1 MATAMGDFL
10 AAHDGT
16 DLVPGNARSV
26 TAIGD
31 ALRQAAAKLSDTSAT
46 LAHTS
51 GTPDWSGPAADAFDA
66 HRRAVL
72 AVLDKWTNAHDAARQ
87 VLTDHQ
93 TVLAAAQDKATHA
106 LTIWRAARQQAGAAA
121 RWDNEG
127 NAIAANAKQLQAQVR
142 TQFAVATEHAHTLL
156 QQARAELAEAGD
168 RATES
173 VREALQTLRR
183 NRLPDLN
190 HHIAETNSHPGTGQT
205 VTVQPPHNG
214 VHDTLSRI
222 AQRTL
227 GDARRWPQI
236 YQLNVGHQVGPHAV
250 LNNPNLIQPGW
261 TLQLPATTP
270 VPTAPILPGP
280 ITTVSPAP
288 AAPHAVPPVV
298 GHAAPA
304 PPPTFHPVPP
314 AAVHTAHGGG
324 IDLGEGLLLGGGVVA
339 ALAGIAVATGIG
351 QRHAIHHGTT
361 LDNAP
366 GPVARQLTANPVDW
380 QTAPGLN
387 TEPAGTDVPL
397 CSRDGHTV
405 LVDAAATFGLGL
417 IGPGA
422 LAAVRA
428 ILIGTL
434 ATHTTSAA
442 ILTAQDAHRLIRSTT
457 LPPNTTNSESSRSG
471 NTRITIVPTRDT
483 VLDHLETEILTR
495 TRFLEDSNGNYTPAP
510 LIAVT
515 AAPDDSRR
523 VQAIADLGVGLG
535 IIVIILGP
543 WPTGLTCHITT
554 NGRINTVEGHDAPD
568 WTAAL
573 AGLRVF
579 TARADAARELLALLR
594 PPPSQTPPTP
604 RSVAKAD
611 DTLTPG
617 QPHDLTTPKPS
628 TDADSIARRLS
639 PTTHA
644 ATPSKIHNRLAPAT
658 NTATR
663 QPDSL
668 TSTPTRPVHITVVGR
683 LQMLYEQ
690 GAQDPVDITK
700 HLAPKQR
707 DIVIYLAMH
716 PDGTRRETL
725 AAALWPDAPNDRPY
739 NSLHATLSQMRRAI
753 RTATNNS
760 VDSLIVHQ
768 DGYYTLDPSVVDVDL
783 WHINEA
789 LHTGRHATTEHERT
803 AAFHQIAEL
812 YDGDLADGLNA
823 DWIDTPREALRRDI
837 LDALATLIHRIRKQD
852 PEQTLSVLEQ
862 ARHLDSH
869 NEAIYRDIMR
879 TQARLGSHDAIKRT
893 LDLLDTALAE
903 IDTSPSAET
912 RALAAE
918 LQRRSASDT
927 ATPRSPNPN
936 PDPDHWARMSPR
948 SPVPRAPRAE
958 TKNPGL
964 SPTHVNN
971 GSTAASNCRAASDN
985 S

>member
-1 MATAMGDFL
+1 MATSMGDFL

-26 TAIGD
+26 GAVGD
-31 ALRQAAAKLSDTSAT
+31 ALRQAAAKLSDTSAA
-46 LAHTS
+46 LAQPA
-51 GTPDWSGPAADAFDA
+51 GTPDWSGPAADAFDT
-66 HRRAVL
+66 HRRAVVT
-72 AVLDKWTNAHDAARQ
+72 ALDKWTDAHDAARE

-93 TVLAAAQDKATHA
+93 TALAAAQDKATLA
-106 LTIWRAARQQAGAAA
+106 LTIWRTARQQAGAAA

-127 NAIAANAKQLQAQVR
+127 NAVAANAKQLQAQVR
-142 TQFAVATEHAHTLL
+142 TQFAATTEHAHTLL

-168 RATES
+168 QAAES

-190 HHIAETNSHPGTGQT
+190 HHIAETNSDPGTRQT

-270 VPTAPILPGP
+270 APTAPTLPGP
-280 ITTVSPAP
+280 VTTVTPAP
-288 AAPHAVPPVV
+288 SAPHAVPPVV

-304 PPPTFHPVPP
+304 PPPTFQPMPP
-314 AAVHTAHGGG
+314 AAAHTAHGGG
-324 IDLGEGLLLGGGVVA
+324 IDLGGGLLLGGGVVA
-339 ALAGIAVATGIG
+339 ALTGIAVATGIG
-351 QRHAIHHGTT
+351 RRHAIHRGTT

-366 GPVARQLTANPVDW
+366 GPVVRQLTADPVDW
-380 QTAPGLN
+380 QTAPSPN
-387 TEPAGTDVPL
+387 TEPAGTEVPL
-397 CSRDGHTV
+397 GSRDGHTV

-422 LAAVRA
+422 LTAVRA

-457 LPPNTTNSESSRSG
+457 LPSNTANPEPSRSG
-471 NTRITIVPTRDT
+471 NTRITIVPSRDT

-495 TRFLEDSNGNYTPAP
+495 TRLLEDSNGNYTPAP

-535 IIVIILGP
+535 IIVIVLGR

-554 NGRINTVEGHDAPD
+554 NGRIDTVEGHDAPD

-573 AGLRVF
+573 AGLQVF
-579 TARADAARELLALLR
+579 TARADAARELLALLQ
-594 PPPSQTPPTP
+594 PPPSQAPSTARPLARAHDTP
-604 RSVAKAD
+604 SS
-611 DTLTPG
+611 G
-617 QPHDLTTPKPS
+617 QPRDLTTPKPS

-639 PTTHA
+639 PTTDPA
-644 ATPSKIHNRLAPAT
+644 PTPSKIRSRLSSAT
-658 NTATR
+658 NTPTH
-663 QPDSL
+663 QPDSP

-690 GAQDPVDITK
+690 GAQDPVDITN

-707 DIVIYLAMH
+707 DIVIYLALH
-716 PDGTRRETL
+716 PDGVRRETL
-725 AAALWPDAPNDRPY
+725 AATLWPDAPIDRPY
-739 NSLHATLSQMRRAI
+739 NSFHATLSQMRRAI
-753 RTATNNS
+753 RTATNNGADS
-760 VDSLIVHQ
+760 VITHK
-768 DGYYTLDPSVVDVDL
+768 DGYYALNHEMADVDL
-783 WHINEA
+783 WHISNA
-789 LHTGRHATTEHERT
+789 LRTSRHATTERERT
-803 AAFHQIAEL
+803 AALHQVAEL
-812 YDGDLADGLNA
+812 SNGDLADGLTA
-823 DWIDTPREALRRDI
+823 DWLGTPRETLRRDV
-837 LDALATLIHRIRKQD
+837 LDALAALIHRIREQN
-852 PEQTLSVLEQ
+852 PEQTLSLLEQ
-862 ARHLDSH
+862 ARHLDPH
-869 NEAIYRDIMR
+869 NEAIYRDIIR
-879 TQARLGSHDAIKRT
+879 TQARLGQHDAITRT
-893 LDLLDTALAE
+893 LGLLNTTLAE
-903 IDTSPSAET
+903 IDTSPSPET
-912 RALAAE
+912 RALSAE
-918 LQRRSASDT
+918 LRRRGNSSTVA
-927 ATPRSPNPN
+927 PC
-936 PDPDHWARMSPR
+936 SPR
-948 SPVPRAPRAE
+948 PKS
-958 TKNPGL
+958 
-964 SPTHVNN
+964 
-971 GSTAASNCRAASDN
+971 
-985 S
+985 